1 MEVKKIE
8 VAGSLEGRN
17 GLIAEVRAFREPGAL
32 VSPNVIG
39 ELAPGNGI
47 FSSQVSSR
55 ELCVNP
61 VLALAVFELLHPEAS
76 VLDMYDDV
84 LHGADCLVAQ
94 HPTSLPFR
102 LGSGLAMLLPF
113 SSEALGSRVSLATV
127 QGELK
132 AVKSIDSLE
141 GWIELSQHSTSAPR
155 LHQGNLDVGGGVLVN
170 FGHEIFRRGP
180 QGYRTSAL
188 QINRLEGLGI
198 VSRD

>member
-8 VAGSLEGRN
+8 VAGSLEGLN

-84 LHGADCLVAQ
+84 LRGADCLVAQ

-132 AVKSIDSLE
+132 AVESIDSLE
-141 GWIELSQHSTSAPR
+141 GWIELSQQSTSAPR

-170 FGHEIFRRGP
+170 FGPEIFRRGP